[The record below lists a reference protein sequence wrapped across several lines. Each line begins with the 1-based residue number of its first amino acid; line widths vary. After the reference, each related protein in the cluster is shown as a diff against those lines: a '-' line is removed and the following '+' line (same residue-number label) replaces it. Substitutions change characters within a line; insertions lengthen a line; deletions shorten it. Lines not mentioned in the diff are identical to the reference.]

1 MSLAAWP
8 AFLDGARIDAAESAL
23 ADRVRT
29 LQVLRML
36 EQLATGN
43 LTPGIARIVTDRL
56 HATLAL
62 PARTPADVPRTAR
75 TKTQRRRPVSI

>member
-1 MSLAAWP
+1 
-8 AFLDGARIDAAESAL
+8 
-23 ADRVRT
+23 
-29 LQVLRML
+29 ML

-62 PARTPADVPRTAR
+62 PARTPADVPHAAR
-75 TKTQRRRPVSI
+75 I